1 MLSAHDSPI
10 NNTSAKSSKQ
20 ELNTGLGQAPLVVSY
35 YYYYIWYFSE
45 KETQNQTR
53 KKPQTNQPT
62 KKTPNKPYKH
72 FPKAQKETT
81 QQMSNK
87 TLSEW
92 LSKSLIW

>member
-20 ELNTGLGQAPLVVSY
+20 ELNMGLGQAPLVVSY

-62 KKTPNKPYKH
+62 KKKPKQALQA
-72 FPKAQKETT
+72 F
-81 QQMSNK
+81 
-87 TLSEW
+87 
-92 LSKSLIW
+92 SKSTKGNNPADE